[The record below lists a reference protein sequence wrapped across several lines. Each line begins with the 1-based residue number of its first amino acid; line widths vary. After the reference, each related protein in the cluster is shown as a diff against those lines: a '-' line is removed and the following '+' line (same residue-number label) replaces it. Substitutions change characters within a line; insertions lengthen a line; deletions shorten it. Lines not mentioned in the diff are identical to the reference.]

1 VERGRQY
8 IDIIFDGP
16 PGPRG
21 GRLIDMEDA
30 DGKSIRIGDWMQ
42 RPDGRWALRITR
54 PTFNAAVK

>member
-1 VERGRQY
+1 
-8 IDIIFDGP
+8 
-16 PGPRG
+16 
-21 GRLIDMEDA
+21 MEDA